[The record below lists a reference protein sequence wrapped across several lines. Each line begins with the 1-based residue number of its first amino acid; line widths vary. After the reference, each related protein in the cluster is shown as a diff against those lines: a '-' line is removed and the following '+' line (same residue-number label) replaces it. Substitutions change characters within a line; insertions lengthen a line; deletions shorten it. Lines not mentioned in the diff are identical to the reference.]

1 MSQSFRPACSMNEK
15 PRPPTVPGKV
25 DCRHRRYDLS
35 TMKMRKRIV
44 IAALGALVFIGCGEP
59 TPICDNQV
67 IRQAIS
73 PDGAMKAVLFHR
85 VCGGPTGFSSQVSVF
100 DVNEPVTGKGTFIAD
115 TEGGHAKAA
124 AWGGPDVYLE
134 WTAPRALTVTF
145 AYLSRVIA
153 SESPVRGVQVTYQS
167 ARE

>member
-1 MSQSFRPACSMNEK
+1 MPDAAKLGRPARALC
-15 PRPPTVPGKV
+15 GA
-25 DCRHRRYDLS
+25 
-35 TMKMRKRIV
+35 I
-44 IAALGALVFIGCGEP
+44 ALGAVAVASCGESA
-59 TPICDNQV
+59 PICDNQV
-67 IRQAIS
+67 IRQAVS

-100 DVNEPVTGKGTFIAD
+100 GADEPVTGKGNAFIAD

-145 AYLSRVIA
+145 AYLSRVIVY
-153 SESPVRGVQVTYQS
+153 ESPVRGVDITYQS